1 MKSPIESIRNFCMIQ
16 LEVLKDK
23 ELKLNKE
30 MKDCKI
36 QKEFLTQFVVDLGDI
51 NQLEAEIIKNLF
63 IPQGKSKNE
72 K

>member
-1 MKSPIESIRNFCMIQ
+1 MIQ